1 MRVVLQRLS
10 FLSFWIDIMM
20 TAAILLAAG
29 KSQRM
34 GKNKLLLR
42 LNGGTLL
49 DNVLN
54 AIAAADIQEKV
65 VVVGHNAE
73 EVIKVVSSRRV
84 APRVD
89 GFDVL

>member
-1 MRVVLQRLS
+1 
-10 FLSFWIDIMM
+10 MM
-20 TAAILLAAG
+20 TAAIILAAG
-29 KSQRM
+29 KSQRL

-42 LNGGTLL
+42 LKRGTLL

-73 EVIKVVSSRRV
+73 EVIKVVSPRRV